1 MPRRS
6 RLALVIIIVIA
17 CLGCRR
23 PLGQAQPS
31 PDALAQAVLA
41 ALAQRD
47 AGRLRALSITESE
60 FRDVVWPEL
69 PAARPERNL
78 TVEYVWNDLRVKSEV
93 SLSGVVA
100 EHGGTDLTFVRIE
113 FAGETTQY
121 RTYLVHRDA
130 IVIVKH
136 AGRTE
141 QRPLR
146 LFGSV
151 IERDGG
157 FKVYSYVVD

>member
-1 MPRRS
+1 MLRWS
-6 RLALVIIIVIA
+6 RLCLVLLLA
-17 CLGCRR
+17 ALGCRQ
-23 PLGQAQPS
+23 PLNHAQPT
-31 PDALAQAVLA
+31 PEALSQAVLA

-47 AGRLRALSITESE
+47 TGRLRALALNESE

-78 TVEYVWNDLRVKSEV
+78 TADYVWNDLRVKSDV
-93 SLSGVVA
+93 GLAGVVA
-100 EHGGTDLTFVRIE
+100 EHGGTNHTFVRLE

-121 RTYLVHRDA
+121 RTYLVRRDA
-130 IVIVKH
+130 IVIVKD
-136 AGRTE
+136 AD
-141 QRPLR
+141 QRERRLK

-151 IERDGG
+151 FEGAGG